1 MSENFDTAQSRNEAI
16 LQNILGANNEILPPF
31 SRIETLLI
39 ALLELIAEIEASE
52 MNEVEVSGTTPTIA
66 AENNIAYICGEV
78 TTLDI
83 TSFPEDGTFIVEF
96 DSGTTATVLEIDDGI
111 TMPEDF
117 TVEANY
123 HYEINVRKGYGLA
136 NGWAVN

>member
-1 MSENFDTAQSRNEAI
+1 MILSRNEAI

-52 MNEVEVSGTTPTIA
+52 MNEVEVSGTTPTID
-66 AENNIAYICGEV
+66 AENNTAYVCGEV
-78 TTLDI
+78 STLEV
-83 TSFPEDGTFIVEF
+83 TSFPENGSFMLEF
-96 DSGTTATVLEIDDGI
+96 DSGSTATVLTIDDGI
-111 TMPEDF
+111 TMPDNF

-123 HYEINVRKGYGLA
+123 HYEINVRNGYGLGT
-136 NGWAVN
+136 GWAVSA